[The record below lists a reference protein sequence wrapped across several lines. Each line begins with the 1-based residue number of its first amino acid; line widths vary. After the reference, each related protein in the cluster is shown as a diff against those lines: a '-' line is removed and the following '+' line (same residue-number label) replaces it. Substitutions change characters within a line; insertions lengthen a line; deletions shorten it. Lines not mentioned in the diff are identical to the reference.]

1 MTPLP
6 FVKLETIGNHF
17 VLLQGAHLTRP
28 AASYALPLCASRFGI
43 GAEGLLIF
51 HPHPEGF
58 ALEFY
63 NPDGTVDFCGNGL
76 RSAAAWAVLEG
87 HAPPQGLIHQRGRAV
102 PYRVEDGLAIVTM
115 PAGSFDPADVPLARP
130 EPVMEQPIVGVTGT
144 AISTGSTHFVVFVPA
159 LPDDPE
165 FLAVSPRIEHDPAFP
180 ERTSVMWANIMSP
193 AELRLR
199 IWERGVGET
208 LGCGTG
214 SLAAAK
220 VYVEREA
227 RAGRPVPAQVT
238 VHNPGGT
245 LRVSFAPDR
254 QTAEMSSR
262 PRIVFRGDWSE

>member
-1 MTPLP
+1 MNALP

-17 VLLQGAHLTRP
+17 VLLQKAHLLRP
-28 AASYALPLCASRFGI
+28 AASYALPLCAPRFGI

-51 HPHPEGF
+51 SPHPHGF
-58 ALEFY
+58 ALEFF

-76 RSAAAWAVLEG
+76 RSAAAWAVSQDL
-87 HAPPQGLIHQRGRAV
+87 APAAGQIQQRGLNV
-102 PYRVEDGLAIVTM
+102 PYRVKDGVATVTM
-115 PAGSFDPADVPLARP
+115 PAGSFDPVQVPLARS
-130 EPVMEQPIVGVTGT
+130 EPLLEQPILGVTGT
-144 AISTGSTHFVVFVPA
+144 AISTGSTHFVIFVPA

-180 ERTSVMWANIMSP
+180 DRTSVMWANIMSP

-220 VYVEREA
+220 VYAEREA
-227 RAGRPVPAQVT
+227 RAGRAVPAQVA

-245 LRVSFAPDR
+245 LHVSFAPNR

-262 PRIVFRGDWSE
+262 PRLVFQGEWSE

>member
-17 VLLQGAHLTRP
+17 VLLQAAHLDRP
-28 AASYALPLCASRFGI
+28 ASNYALPLCASRFGI

-51 HPHPEGF
+51 HPHPQGF
-58 ALEFY
+58 SLEFF

-76 RSAAAWAVLEG
+76 RAAAAWAVSEG
-87 HAPPQGLIHQRGRAV
+87 RAAPHGVIRQRGLSI
-102 PYRVEDGLAIVTM
+102 PYRVKDGVATVTM
-115 PAGSFDPADVPLARP
+115 PTGSFDPAAVPLAAP
-130 EPVMEQPIVGVTGT
+130 EPLIDRPVVGVTGT

-165 FLAVSPRIEHDPAFP
+165 FLAVSPRIEHDPVFP
-180 ERTSVMWANIMSP
+180 ERTSVMWANIKSP

-214 SLAAAK
+214 SLAVAK

-227 RAGRPVPAQVT
+227 RAGRPVPGQVT

-245 LRVSFAPDR
+245 LLVSFSADR
-254 QTAEMSSR
+254 LTADMSSR
-262 PRIVFRGDWSE
+262 PRIVFRGDWAE